1 MTQPEVVEPAVRRAV
16 RAYGRAFAVLP
27 RGFRRQYERELLADF
42 AALAEVAHARGGRV
56 GVYTALRRA
65 LTDLVLRSVIE
76 RRWESSMKRRHSAHG
91 SAGGPR
97 RGGLDRMMD
106 AMRELGQAWRALGRR
121 PGFSVVA
128 ALTLALGMGANV
140 AIFSVVNS
148 VLLKP
153 LSYPDSERMVVVRH
167 HAPGLNL
174 PELENSTG
182 TLALYRESSRT
193 LAAIAAARVQERN
206 LSGTDRPDRI
216 EVVAVSP
223 GYFEV
228 VAIRPVTGRAF
239 EESDALQG
247 SAPVALLFHGAWQAR
262 FGGDPSVVGRVIQLD
277 GVSTEIVG
285 VMPRDF
291 RWRAG
296 DAELLVPMVAEG
308 VPVFGTFGTF
318 GVARLAAGVTLE
330 EARSEIEGLQSRL
343 TERFPEIT
351 AEFLEQA
358 GWSVTVTSLKEFTI
372 APIRTALWVLF
383 GTVGLVLLIACANV
397 ANLFL
402 VRAEARQREVAV
414 RSALGAAKRRL
425 AFAFLSESVV
435 LSLAGGFFGVLLA
448 WAGVGL
454 LVANGPA
461 DLPRLREVGIDG
473 RVLGF
478 ALLLSVIAS
487 LLLALV
493 PLARYAGVSFASL
506 LREGGRGNTAGRE
519 RHRAR
524 KALITAQVALAL
536 VLLVGS
542 GLMLRSVARLRSVD
556 PGFDVDGVL
565 TAAVS
570 LGGAERARAIGFYQR
585 VLDEIG
591 TIPGVVTAGAANSIP
606 LSPRG
611 YNGSN
616 FTIESQPPAEGAL
629 PPVAMYAVVTPGFLE
644 AIGVPLEAGR
654 APERRDHEGGAPVIW
669 VNHTFATQFLGGTS
683 SALGQRVR
691 FGGDTVFAEIVG
703 VVGDVRTFGLR
714 EEIRP
719 MAYMP
724 MTTANETVS
733 MEVMT
738 FAIRTE
744 RDPATLIGAV
754 RQAVQ
759 RVDPTVPVASARSM
773 EEVLAASLAETA
785 FTTTLLAIAA
795 LVALLLGV
803 IGLYGVVSYVVG
815 QRTQEIGVRMALGAR
830 PGDVRSMV
838 LRDGISV
845 TVLGVGLGLV
855 GAAAA
860 SRLLETLLFGVSSR
874 DPITFA
880 GVALLLTV
888 VSIFATWLPARRA
901 AAVDPL
907 VALRSE

>member
-1 MTQPEVVEPAVRRAV
+1 
-16 RAYGRAFAVLP
+16 
-27 RGFRRQYERELLADF
+27 
-42 AALAEVAHARGGRV
+42 
-56 GVYTALRRA
+56 
-65 LTDLVLRSVIE
+65 
-76 RRWESSMKRRHSAHG
+76 
-91 SAGGPR
+91 
-97 RGGLDRMMD
+97 MMD
-106 AMRELGQAWRALGRR
+106 AMRELGQAWRALRRR

-148 VLLKP
+148 VLLRP
-153 LSYPDSERMVVVRH
+153 LRFPDSERMVVVRH

-206 LSGTDRPDRI
+206 LSGTARPDRI

-223 GYFEV
+223 GFFDV
-228 VAIRPVTGRAF
+228 VATRPVAGRAF
-239 EESDALQG
+239 EESDAIEG
-247 SAPVALLFHGAWQAR
+247 GAPVALLLHGAWQAR

-291 RWRAG
+291 QWRAG
-296 DAELLVPMVAEG
+296 DAALLVPMVEG

-318 GVARLAAGVTLE
+318 GVARLATGVTLE

-358 GWSVTVTSLKEFTI
+358 GWSVTVTSFKEFTI

-435 LSLAGGFFGVLLA
+435 LSLAGGFAGVLLA

-461 DLPRLREVGIDG
+461 DLPRLGEVGIDG

-478 ALLLSVIAS
+478 ALLLSVITS

-556 PGFDVDGVL
+556 PGFDVNGVL

-570 LGGAERARAIGFYQR
+570 LGGAERVRTIGFYQR

-654 APERRDHEGGAPVIW
+654 TPERRDHEGGAPVIW
-669 VNHTFATQFLGGTS
+669 VNHTFATQFLDGAS
-683 SALGQRVR
+683 SALGERVR

-724 MTTANETVS
+724 MTTTNETVS

-803 IGLYGVVSYVVG
+803 IGLYGVISYVVG

-845 TVLGVGLGLV
+845 TILGVGLGLV
-855 GAAAA
+855 GAATA

-880 GVALLLTV
+880 GVAFLLTV